1 MKTKSFIILI
11 GILGIFQVVVGQ
23 SKSRTDMLKDDLK
36 RIFSLVPQ
44 TYVVYQTKEKI
55 TIDGKA
61 KESSWQKAE
70 WTKDFNDI
78 EGDIRPKPA
87 YRTHAKMLWDDQ
99 YLYVM
104 AELEDQNIWAYQKNH
119 DDIVFLDNDFEIF
132 IDPDNDTKNYF
143 EFETNAIQTVFDLF
157 LPEPYRTESYP
168 LHNWDFKGVKVATVI
183 DGTLN
188 NGKDKDKKWT
198 VEIAIPFSA
207 VSFGMGNGKPKL
219 EQPWRLGFSRVEW
232 NTEWKDGK
240 YEKIKDPQTGKN
252 LPENNWVWSPVGAIS
267 MHMPERWGYVK
278 FSPNEVGTATEEFKI
293 PDIEFTKEA
302 LWAIFYREEQYY
314 SKNKKY
320 CADLNELGS
329 DIENLYDTSLY
340 KLSLKT
346 TAMNYE
352 AVLDS
357 NDGKTKLIIN
367 GDGKLSTTVLK

>member
-1 MKTKSFIILI
+1 MKTKSIIIFIGLI
-11 GILGIFQVVVGQ
+11 GIFQAVVGQ
-23 SKSRTDMLKDDLK
+23 TMSKTDLLKDDLK

-61 KESSWQKAE
+61 KETSWQKAE
-70 WTKDFNDI
+70 WTNDFNDI
-78 EGDIRPKPA
+78 EGGIRPKPT

-104 AELEDQNIWAYQKNH
+104 AELEDENIWAYQKNH

-157 LPEPYRTESYP
+157 LPEPYRTAGYP

-188 NGKDKDKKWT
+188 NGKNKDRKWM
-198 VEIAIPFSA
+198 VEIAIPFSS
-207 VSFGMGNGKPKL
+207 VSFGLGNGKPKP

-232 NTEWKDGK
+232 NTEWRDGK
-240 YEKIKDPQTGKN
+240 YEKIKDTQTGKA

-278 FSPNEVGTATEEFKI
+278 FSANEVGTTTEIFKI

-302 LWAIFYREEQYY
+302 LWAVFYREEQYY
-314 SKNKKY
+314 RKNKKY
-320 CADLNELGS
+320 CDDLNELGT
-329 DIENLYDTSLY
+329 DIENLFDTTIY
-340 KLSLKT
+340 KLSLKN
-346 TAMNYE
+346 TAMNYD
-352 AVLDS
+352 AVLES

-367 GDGKLSTTVLK
+367 GDGKLITTVSK